1 MDVVTLCRWH
11 HTLRATR
18 LTYIIKH
25 TKGPHTRKR
34 RKRDNGLWPLHF
46 IKAEHFH
53 YSRLL
58 CSWTLYVRICFL
70 SLMSLTNVTKSCP
83 EELPLSS
90 MYCMCFTL
98 ASREWCDGLL
108 TKNTNG
114 WCLVP
119 SLHIFWHICLSNPRT
134 IPHFSSVLR
143 LPRAIVNDY
152 LLLLLLACLPCFMFI
167 TSSMTS
173 FDMWM

>member
-1 MDVVTLCRWH
+1 MNILHNFKKHFISIFSCKIRFFVSNVDPRWRVGNSFLWKIHSLFLESLGTGSFEQLVPQTQLLWLLLYWMDVVTRCRWH
-11 HTLRATR
+11 HTLRARR

-34 RKRDNGLWPLHF
+34 RKRDNDGLWPLHF

-83 EELPLSS
+83 EELPI
-90 MYCMCFTL
+90 M
-98 ASREWCDGLL
+98 
-108 TKNTNG
+108 
-114 WCLVP
+114 
-119 SLHIFWHICLSNPRT
+119 
-134 IPHFSSVLR
+134 
-143 LPRAIVNDY
+143 
-152 LLLLLLACLPCFMFI
+152 
-167 TSSMTS
+167 
-173 FDMWM
+173 